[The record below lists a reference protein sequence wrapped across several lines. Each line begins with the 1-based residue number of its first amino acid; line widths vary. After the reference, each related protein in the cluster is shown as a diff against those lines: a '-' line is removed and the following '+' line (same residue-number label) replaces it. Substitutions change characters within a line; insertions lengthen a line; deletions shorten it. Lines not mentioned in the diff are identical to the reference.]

1 MTDTHGNEA
10 ANAAPAQGVG
20 TQSSGA
26 LGAVRD
32 TAAQAVESVKGS
44 ATNAVSAVKDSAA
57 SAADAVK
64 ESASAVARRTADT
77 IEGNPLSVLVGG
89 LAVGVLAGAL
99 LPRTARETELLG
111 PVGRRVKEG
120 AGLAARAARD
130 AGVAELA
137 NHGLS
142 RDAVRDQAKKL
153 FDQVVGA
160 AKSAGSAAAQAG
172 RDGARQGFKD
182 QG

>member
-32 TAAQAVESVKGS
+32 TAAQAVESVKGG
-44 ATNAVSAVKDSAA
+44 ATSAA

-99 LPRTARETELLG
+99 LPRTERETELLG